1 MSKGVL
7 LMECART
14 GVAPAT
20 PAAAST
26 PTRPATP
33 AALALLLL
41 TCLMAAA
48 VLAPASFAASALA
61 AEATSPSETPQ
72 RIVSLAPSNTEIL
85 FNLGLGPSIVGVTTA
100 CDYPAEASSIDKIGD
115 YNINVEAVVAKQPDL
130 VVAVSDL
137 QAQVI
142 DKLRELGLNV
152 VAVNPTTIPEVFDAI
167 QTIGD
172 ATGRSAAARE
182 LVAELEARMA
192 AVKERVAA
200 TPESARP
207 RVFVEIWNDP
217 LMTAGHGTFVDD
229 LVRAAGGINIFGSV
243 SGWPQVSHE
252 SVITARPNVVILTSY
267 NRDEVMA
274 RSHWRTVPAL
284 VTGQVYEVLPD
295 LLVRPGPRLIDGL
308 ELLAQLFSEAR

>member
-1 MSKGVL
+1 MRRCAPYPPVHRCEQGVFMSKGVL

-85 FNLGLGPSIVGVTTA
+85 FNLGLGLSIVGVTTA

-182 LVAELEARMA
+182 LVAELRSQDGSGEGARSRHPRKRPSA
-192 AVKERVAA
+192 GVCGDLERS
-200 TPESARP
+200 TYDRRP
-207 RVFVEIWNDP
+207 RNLRRRPGARRGRDQHIRLRQRLAAGEPRVGHHREAQRGDTYFIQP
-217 LMTAGHGTFVDD
+217 RRGHGAFA
-229 LVRAAGGINIFGSV
+229 LANRACAG
-243 SGWPQVSHE
+243 
-252 SVITARPNVVILTSY
+252 Y
-267 NRDEVMA
+267 
-274 RSHWRTVPAL
+274 RTGV
-284 VTGQVYEVLPD
+284 
-295 LLVRPGPRLIDGL
+295 
-308 ELLAQLFSEAR
+308 